1 MTKEQLAELL
11 DGREYGSEIV
21 SSEEKAAKAAGL
33 LVVFGASDD
42 LCELR
47 GVIKDEVG
55 AYDGTTVLIGRD
67 GKLLPELED
76 DDEEILK
83 KHGVFEHV
91 LELRRS
97 AIRIEAIWD
106 SEGYSWVYETKTPH
120 ATFEILEDGDKYCRG
135 IVIDLKS
142 Q

>member
-1 MTKEQLAELL
+1 MTKEQLAGWL
-11 DGREYGSEIV
+11 DGRQYGDEIT
-21 SSEEKAAKAAGL
+21 SIEEKAAKAAGL
-33 LVVFGASDD
+33 LVIFGASDD

-83 KHGVFEHV
+83 KHAVFEHV

-106 SEGYSWVYETKTPH
+106 SEGYSWVYQSKTPH
-120 ATFEILEDGDKYCRG
+120 ATFDILEDGDKYCRG
-135 IVIDLKS
+135 IVIDMKL
-142 Q
+142 

>member
-11 DGREYGSEIV
+11 DGREYGNEIT
-21 SSEEKAAKAAGL
+21 SAEEKAAKAAGL
-33 LVVFGASDD
+33 LVIFGASDD

-67 GKLLPELED
+67 GKLFPELED

-83 KHGVFEHV
+83 KHAVFEHV
-91 LELRRS
+91 LEMRRS

-120 ATFEILEDGDKYCRG
+120 ATFDILEDGDKYCRG

>member
-11 DGREYGSEIV
+11 DGREYGSEIT
-21 SSEEKAAKAAGL
+21 SAEEKAAKLAGL

-47 GVIKDEVG
+47 GVIEDEAG

-67 GKLLPELED
+67 GKLLPEMED

-91 LELRRS
+91 LDVRRS
-97 AIRIEAIWD
+97 AIRIEALWD

-120 ATFEILEDGDKYCRG
+120 ATFEVLEDGGKYCRG
-135 IVIDLKS
+135 IVIDLKPL
-142 Q
+142 